1 MRSLFYALFFIAT
14 LGLATPA
21 LAQTGTLEG
30 TVRDADG
37 VPLPGATVQLIP
49 DGAGTATD
57 NEGQYQLTQVPAGSA
72 TIEVRFVGF
81 TPVRKTAI
89 AVAGSTV
96 RVDVILRDA
105 AVVIGDVTVTG
116 AREQGYRASA
126 ALQVNRSTAPIK
138 ETPFS
143 VQVVTKDLIED
154 RGVTEFGEALRYVP
168 GVTARIGFSNSND
181 RFNIRGF
188 RTDYSYR
195 NGFRRSG
202 FTASD
207 RVANIEQVE
216 ILKGTSSSLYG
227 QAEPGGVVNVVTK
240 RPEAEAFVDVTA
252 SAGSFSAY
260 RTSVDANVPI
270 SPTLGV
276 RLNTSYEDRD
286 GYRDLAFARD
296 FFVAPV
302 LEWRPTPQTSVVLE
316 GEYNAL
322 RSFPDRGL
330 GNDPRFLNASR
341 EAQFAGDD
349 GELSRD
355 GGLFSAIVT
364 HAISDAITL
373 RAAGS
378 YSESTIESLFYGLGF
393 PAVGEGDVNPDVTL
407 RPTDSF
413 DNQNNLVLQAEA
425 IGRFATGAARHTA
438 LVGIERGEDK
448 FSYVYNRGAAVV
460 VPFNDPRPTTP
471 AQGPFDLFFEGRTD
485 ATTNAV
491 YVQNE
496 TVAGPVRLLV
506 GARYDDSYLLN
517 EFFGSE
523 EKEEGQLSPRA
534 GLTVTPVPEVSL
546 YASASRSF
554 VPQAFPLF
562 EGGVSDALTGVGYEA
577 GAKFSLL
584 GGRLAP
590 TVAVFEITRANVA
603 QVSPDDPTFSLYI
616 QIGESRSR
624 GVEIDAPLAIT
635 PRWRAVATYA
645 YLDAEVTEDTS
656 LEPGSPLLNTPDHN
670 AGLWTSY
677 DVPGALDGLTLGA
690 GVLYIG
696 ERAATTS
703 GSLLIPAYTR
713 FDASAS
719 YAFDAEFGTVRAQ
732 LSATNLTDEFFYE
745 SGGSNFLPLLPAA
758 PRAFRF
764 TLGVTL

>member
-1 MRSLFYALFFIAT
+1 MRFLLLAT
-14 LGLATPA
+14 LLVAAPV
-21 LAQTGTLEG
+21 LAQAGTLEG
-30 TVRDADG
+30 SVRDADG
-37 VPLPGATVQLIP
+37 APLPGATVQVIGTDL
-49 DGAGTATD
+49 GAATD
-57 NEGQYQLTQVPAGSA
+57 ADGQYRLTSVPSGTQTVEA
-72 TIEVRFVGF
+72 RFVGL
-81 TPVRKTAI
+81 TPVRQSVSIPAGETARLDL
-89 AVAGSTV
+89 V
-96 RVDVILRDA
+96 LRDA

-116 AREQGYRASA
+116 AREQGYRAST
-126 ALQVNRSTAPIK
+126 ALQVNRSSAPIK

-143 VQVVTKDLIED
+143 VQVVTEDLIED

-168 GVTARIGFSNSND
+168 GVTARIGFSDSND

-188 RTDYSYR
+188 RTDYFYR

-207 RVANIEQVE
+207 QVANIEQVE
-216 ILKGTSSSLYG
+216 ILKGTSSALYG

-240 RPEAEAFVDVTA
+240 RPEAEPFAEVSA
-252 SAGSFSAY
+252 SVGSFASY
-260 RTSVDANVPI
+260 RATVDANAPL

-276 RLNTSYEDRD
+276 RLNASFDDRD
-286 GYRDLAFARD
+286 GYRDLAFAQD

-302 LEWRPTPQTSVVLE
+302 VEWRPTPQTSVVLE
-316 GEYNAL
+316 GEYNVL

-349 GELSRD
+349 AELDRD
-355 GGLFSAIVT
+355 GGLISGIVT
-364 HAISDAITL
+364 HQLSDAVTL

-378 YSESTIESLFYGLGF
+378 YSESTINSLFYGLGF
-393 PAVGEGDVNPDVTL
+393 PALGEGEVNPDVTL

-425 IGRFATGAARHTA
+425 IGRFATGPARHTA
-438 LVGIERGEDK
+438 LVGLERGDDK

-460 VPFNDPRPTTP
+460 VPFDNPRPMMP
-471 AQGPFDLFFEGRTD
+471 AQGPFELFFEGRTD

-491 YVQNE
+491 YAQNE
-496 TVAGPVRLLV
+496 TAVGPVRVLL
-506 GARYDDSYLLN
+506 GARYDDSYFLS
-517 EFFGSE
+517 EFFGSN
-523 EKEEGQLSPRA
+523 EKEEGALSPRA
-534 GLTVTPVPEVSL
+534 GITVTPVPEVSV
-546 YASASRSF
+546 YASAARSF
-554 VPQAFPLF
+554 VPQAFPLL
-562 EGGVSDALTGVGYEA
+562 EGGITDAVRGTGYEA

-590 TVAVFEITRANVA
+590 TVAVFEITRSNVA

-624 GVEIDAPLAIT
+624 GIEVDAPLAIT

-656 LEPGSPLLNTPDHN
+656 LEPGTPLLNTPDHN

-696 ERAATTS
+696 ERAATTT

-719 YAFDAEFGTVRAQ
+719 YAFETAFGAVIRTQ
-732 LSATNLTDEFFYE
+732 LSATNLADEFFYE

-758 PRAFRF
+758 PRALRF
-764 TLGVTL
+764 GVAVSM

>member
-1 MRSLFYALFFIAT
+1 MRLLLFAALLVA
-14 LGLATPA
+14 APA
-21 LAQTGTLEG
+21 LAQTGSIEG

-37 VPLPGATVQLIP
+37 ALIPGANVRVVDTNLGDSADA
-49 DGAGTATD
+49 DGM
-57 NEGQYQLTQVPAGSA
+57 YQIARAPAGSHVLEA
-72 TIEVRFVGF
+72 SFVGLS
-81 TPVRKTAI
+81 PVRL
-89 AVAGSTV
+89 AVTV
-96 RVDVILRDA
+96 ASGATTRADFVLRDA
-105 AVVIGDVTVTG
+105 AVTFGDVTVTG
-116 AREQGYRASA
+116 AREQGYRAST
-126 ALQVNRSTAPIK
+126 ALQVNRSSAPIK
-138 ETPFS
+138 ETPFT
-143 VQVVTKDLIED
+143 VQVVTEDLIED

-168 GVTARIGFSNSND
+168 GVTQRVGFSNSND

-207 RVANIEQVE
+207 QVANIEQVE
-216 ILKGTSSSLYG
+216 ILKGTSSALYG

-240 RPEAEAFVDVTA
+240 RPEGEPFAEVTA
-252 SAGSFSAY
+252 QAGSFATY
-260 RTSVDANVPI
+260 RGTVDANLPI

-276 RLNTSYEDRD
+276 RLNTSYEDRE
-286 GYRDLAFARD
+286 GYRDLQFAQD
-296 FFVAPV
+296 FFIAPV
-302 LEWRPTPQTSVVLE
+302 VEWRPTPKTSVVLE
-316 GEYNAL
+316 GEYNVL
-322 RSFPDRGL
+322 ESFPDRGL

-349 GELSRD
+349 AVLDRD
-355 GGLFSAIVT
+355 AGLVSGIIT
-364 HAISDAITL
+364 HTLNDALTI
-373 RAAGS
+373 RAAAS
-378 YSESTIESLFYGLGF
+378 YSEATINALFYGLGF
-393 PAVGEGDVNPDVTL
+393 PALSDDETNPDVSL

-425 IGRFATGAARHTA
+425 IGRFSTGAARHTA
-438 LVGIERGEDK
+438 LVGVERGDDK
-448 FSYVYNRGAAVV
+448 FSYVYNRGGTAV
-460 VPFNDPRPTTP
+460 VPFNNPRPMTP
-471 AQGPFDLFFEGRTD
+471 VEGEYTLFFEGRTD

-496 TVAGPVRLLV
+496 TAVGPVRVLL

-534 GLTVTPVPEVSL
+534 GITVTPVPEVSL
-546 YASASRSF
+546 YASAARSF
-554 VPQAFPLF
+554 VPQAFPLL
-562 EGGVSDALTGVGYEA
+562 EGGVSDALTGTGYEA

-584 GGRLAP
+584 DGRLAP
-590 TVAVFEITRANVA
+590 TIAVFEITRANVA

-624 GVEIDAPLAIT
+624 GIEIDAPLAIT

-645 YLDAEVTEDTS
+645 YLNAEITEDTN
-656 LEPGSPLLNTPDHN
+656 LEPGTPLLNTPDHN
-670 AGLWTSY
+670 AGLWTSF

-696 ERAATTS
+696 ERSATTN

-719 YAFDAEFGTVRAQ
+719 YTFDTDFGAVRAQ

-745 SGGSNFLPLLPAA
+745 SGGSNFLPLLPGA
-758 PRAFRF
+758 PRAIQFG
-764 TLGVTL
+764 LGVTL